1 MPLTKKGKK
10 LKKVFEK
17 EYGKKKGDKV
27 FYAYENKH
35 KEMKVPSPK
44 EAIKIGISL
53 GAIGLGIGALK
64 KYSGG
69 N

>member
-1 MPLTKKGKK
+1 M
-10 LKKVFEK
+10 
-17 EYGKKKGDKV
+17 KKKKQ
-27 FYAYENKH
+27 FKIP
-35 KEMKVPSPK
+35 KPK

-53 GAIGLGIGALK
+53 GAISLGIGAFK